1 MLLIIFTTIGLFF
14 SRWDMGDLISRFL
27 YKFIRISNAF
37 PRSKI
42 NAVLLGKNF
51 NLWVLCQ

>member
-27 YKFIRISNAF
+27 YKFRRLSNAF

-42 NAVLLGKNF
+42 KRCIAWQKK
-51 NLWVLCQ
+51 